1 MREFT
6 TKENKIIKE
15 NARYFLQLQA
25 ISKMNIEEKEAH
37 KLKIKELKQNFK
49 TIALI
54 NSEHPDE

>member
-54 NSEHPDE
+54 NSEHPNE